1 MALTGFDPAIV
12 ETSIRNFIS
21 AADDVMDYLCGK
33 FKTNFV
39 DKMGEI
45 WACNDAQNYFR
56 NSVKPAMDSLTSDV
70 NQVFAS
76 VVNSMRSAGQKWA
89 NQTGSSIT
97 PVYYNSKRKLLDIS
111 AIKENI
117 NGVRGIDFGLTNTAT
132 GNLDIISNAALS
144 ALGRAVTAV
153 QTCGFIGGTSATNL
167 VTSLNAIKTNINN
180 SFASCKSA
188 LKSAINETVKNYQD
202 TEGKIAQAFAGQE

>member
-21 AADDVMDYLCGK
+21 AADDVMDCLCGK

-70 NQVFAS
+70 NKVFAS

-97 PVYYNSKRKLLDIS
+97 PIYYNSQRKLLDIS
-111 AIKENI
+111 AIKENKD
-117 NGVRGIDFGLTNTAT
+117 GVRGIDFSLANTAT
-132 GNLDIISNAALS
+132 GNLDIISNAAQS
-144 ALGRAVTAV
+144 ALERAVTAV
-153 QTCGFIGGTSATNL
+153 QTCGFMGGTSEANL
-167 VTSLNAIKTNINN
+167 IASLNTIKTNISD
-180 SFASCKSA
+180 SFSNCKSG
-188 LKSAINETVKNYQD
+188 LKSAITETVKNYQD